1 MAVDHVSWLFFSLA
15 HDILFVLRNKV
26 IILNMQMKRGLRYSV
41 YRLCGEVY
49 YYMAAIQYIIV
60 DDKHC
65 DSLSRE

>member
-1 MAVDHVSWLFFSLA
+1 MTLFFFFFLA

-41 YRLCGEVY
+41 YRLCDEVY

-60 DDKHC
+60 DDKQC
-65 DSLSRE
+65 DSVSRE

>member
-1 MAVDHVSWLFFSLA
+1 MALFFLA

-41 YRLCGEVY
+41 YRLCDEVY
-49 YYMAAIQYIIV
+49 YMAPIQYIIV
-60 DDKHC
+60 DDKQC